1 MGDPESLMM
10 LISTR
15 LARSYG
21 MVRTRARRAFP
32 RRFQGRHPIV
42 QSLGIVILLQ
52 YHTRVST
59 SKGIKAIPEIAVGDL
74 ERGYW
79 LTSGSP
85 CRTMIRHLIRHQ
97 KSSHRVGDLGRSLLV
112 ETLEGDHLPDYVI
125 SLQTQAPTPSQG
137 EELNAIELEHILT
150 SPYRGLPTRCLRV
163 ILFVKHERWSIITD
177 HARV

>member
-1 MGDPESLMM
+1 MGDLESLMM

-21 MVRTRARRAFP
+21 MVTTRARGAFP

-52 YHTRVST
+52 YHARVST
-59 SKGIKAIPEIAVGDL
+59 SKRIKAIPEIAGRDL

-112 ETLEGDHLPDYVI
+112 GNTRRGSLARLRYLPPNAGPH
-125 SLQTQAPTPSQG
+125 SKPRRRTQ
-137 EELNAIELEHILT
+137 
-150 SPYRGLPTRCLRV
+150 C
-163 ILFVKHERWSIITD
+163 D
-177 HARV
+177 